1 MQVREHLAVDS
12 ATGVSAVTVEVVLV
26 EDGITLL
33 ACTFTYQLSKVTAWC
48 LCSQASAHAGPE
60 MALYCPETCFI
71 RSIWIV
77 NEHVGVCI
85 RVRALLGGADA
96 LTLSA
101 AANAVHIS

>member
-1 MQVREHLAVDS
+1 MQGREHLAVDS
-12 ATGVSAVTVEVVLV
+12 ATGVVVRSLWEVVLV
-26 EDGITLL
+26 EDGLTLL

-48 LCSQASAHAGPE
+48 LCSQASAHAGSE

-77 NEHVGVCI
+77 NEHMGGV
-85 RVRALLGGADA
+85 DA

-101 AANAVHIS
+101 AANAARIS